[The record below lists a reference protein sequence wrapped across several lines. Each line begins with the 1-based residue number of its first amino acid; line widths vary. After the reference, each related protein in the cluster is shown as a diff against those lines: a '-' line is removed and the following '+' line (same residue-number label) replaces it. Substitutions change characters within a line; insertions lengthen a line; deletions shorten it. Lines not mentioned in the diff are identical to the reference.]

1 MSWGAEQSQSKRLLF
16 IIYVIKL
23 YAPPAAKE
31 KLLKVRIVYNYDFF
45 QPHGRSPF
53 FFMLK
58 VFSFLWDPILV
69 AMLVFMAVI

>member
-31 KLLKVRIVYNYDFF
+31 KLLKVRIVYNFY
-45 QPHGRSPF
+45 QPHRRNPF
-53 FFMLK
+53 FVLNAFR
-58 VFSFLWDPILV
+58 FLRDPILV
-69 AMLVFMAVI
+69 ARLVLMAVI